1 MPKSLKPNKHDL
13 IYIVVLFLGIGIGYT
28 MSRSFDR
35 APTSLAESP
44 PSTSCVTENSSMAAE
59 PKEELLTAPEFKET
73 GTIHSSKDGLILVR
87 WSESPGAQGY
97 NVRVWDSG
105 GSEIKNFK
113 APKTFTFLKNLPVNP
128 KQKETPYFVV
138 VTPIGDGEARG
149 QDSEKKKVAMLPLRN
164 IDAPTIKSIVT
175 EQEDSTPQ

>member
-1 MPKSLKPNKHDL
+1 MPKSSKPNKHDL
-13 IYIVVLFLGIGIGYT
+13 IYILVLFLGIGIGYSI
-28 MSRSFDR
+28 SRALDR
-35 APTSLAESP
+35 GPASLADSS
-44 PSTSCVTENSSMAAE
+44 PSTSCTENSSMAAE
-59 PKEELLTAPEFKET
+59 PKEELLSSPAFKES

-105 GSEIKNFK
+105 GAEIKNFK
-113 APKTFTFLKNLPVNP
+113 APKTFTFLKNLPVDP
-128 KQKETPYFVV
+128 KKKETPYFVV
-138 VTPIGDGEARG
+138 VTPIGEGEARG
-149 QDSEKKKVAMLPLRN
+149 KDSERKKVAMLPLRN